1 LRQGNSRLEAIA
13 SPTPV
18 IVGSDRRRPWKIWP
32 DRSRLANSHET
43 GPCLVL
49 HARELRAATDADL
62 TSRIATRDAGFQQP
76 VLLPR

>member
-1 LRQGNSRLEAIA
+1 
-13 SPTPV
+13 
-18 IVGSDRRRPWKIWP
+18 
-32 DRSRLANSHET
+32 
-43 GPCLVL
+43 VL